1 MGKVPGRRDRTARLL
16 KLQILLHQNPN
27 GLEVDEIARKCST
40 SKRTTYRDLESL
52 ESELGTPVWEEGSK
66 RGIVEGYFL
75 PPITFTVVEAMNIF
89 LAARLIQNFSY
100 YYNPS
105 MASTFMKLNAIIQPP
120 LKQQIQA
127 TLDFMEKQTVDE
139 QKISNFNRLTQA
151 WLSQHKVRIKYQAL
165 SEKEPRERIIEP
177 YFIEPSFSGHSSY
190 VIAYC
195 NQNKSINTF
204 KIDCIKGDV
213 IIETDL
219 YQIPADFNAINY
231 LSTAWGAHAE
241 GAYEIVKLHFSRKI
255 DQVITSTKWHPSQ
268 KVETQSDG
276 SVIATFKV
284 NITPDFIIWVLG
296 WGGTVEVLEPQSLRT
311 YVARAAKSMLKIYS
325 PKNPPKAGDFE

>member
-1 MGKVPGRRDRTARLL
+1 VEDTLMSNVPGRKDRTARLL

-40 SKRTTYRDLESL
+40 SKRTTYRDLKSL

-75 PPITFTVVEAMNIF
+75 PPITFTVIEAMNIF

-105 MASTFMKLNAIIQPP
+105 IASTFMKLNAIIQPP
-120 LKQQIQA
+120 LKLQIQE

-139 QKISNFNRLTQA
+139 QKISNFNKLTQA
-151 WLSQHKVRIKYQAL
+151 WLSQHMVRIQYQAL
-165 SEKEPRERIIEP
+165 SETVPQERVIEP

-195 NQNKSINTF
+195 HLSKALSTF
-204 KIDCIKGDV
+204 KIDCIKGDIKV
-213 IIETDL
+213 EPET
-219 YQIPADFNAINY
+219 YQIPHNFSAINY
-231 LSTAWGAHAE
+231 LSAAWGAHAE
-241 GAYEIVKLHFSRKI
+241 GDQEIVKLHFDRKI
-255 DQVITSTKWHPSQ
+255 NQVITSTKWHPSQ
-268 KVETQSDG
+268 QVEVREDD
-276 SVIATFKV
+276 SVEATFKV
-284 NITPDFIIWVLG
+284 NITPDFVIWVLG
-296 WGGTVEVLEPQSLRT
+296 WGGTVEVLEPPSLRN
-311 YVARAAKSMLKIYS
+311 YIARVAQTMVKIYS
-325 PKNPPKAGDFE
+325 AKRTA